1 MVRQRNR
8 SIRAFST
15 GVLIYLICWIHTAN
29 HELQFMP
36 SLFTFTPR
44 VLPSPFDWPI
54 MKTWIPAPFVIV
66 NDQADVVHGTG
77 QNAESTSC
85 RLQAI
90 NISSQHFRS
99 TSITHGVVSCLRTSM
114 LSSRLKR
121 HEHTQNTGEL
131 YQIRKRLNN
140 KACTGVAAGGFS
152 VFRASTGRKPVNAVV
167 RALKGYRER
176 RSNSETTTAGLCL
189 H

>member
-77 QNAESTSC
+77 AERRIYFLSLTGDKHIVSTLPIDFHYSW
-85 RLQAI
+85 
-90 NISSQHFRS
+90 
-99 TSITHGVVSCLRTSM
+99 
-114 LSSRLKR
+114 
-121 HEHTQNTGEL
+121 
-131 YQIRKRLNN
+131 
-140 KACTGVAAGGFS
+140 GGFLS
-152 VFRASTGRKPVNAVV
+152 ENFNVEQQIEAARAYAEQRRVV
-167 RALKGYRER
+167 PDQ
-176 RSNSETTTAGLCL
+176 ETAK
-189 H
+189 